1 MTSSC
6 IRFVYCIVL
15 TLLLL
20 PSLCECATAEQIPVR
35 HTEGVSL
42 GFLVLR
48 TEEGTPIAYGDLQQV
63 AKKDHVMEDMKF
75 YFKDGSFYEEITKFT
90 QDGKFRL
97 LSDQVIQRGPS
108 FKQPMESWVDATAG
122 TVTVRTSEEGKEKL
136 TTKRLDLPPD
146 LANGLLLTLAKN
158 VDPSAPQTTVSMVAV
173 STSPRVVKVSFSPQP
188 ETTFHVGAVPYKAQ
202 QYLLKIEIG
211 GVKGKIA
218 PLVGKQPADIHLW
231 LIKSEAPTFVRFQ
244 GQLYEGGPVWRM
256 ELTDPR
262 EGSPEGQK
270 E

>member
-6 IRFVYCIVL
+6 IRFLCCIAL
-15 TLLLL
+15 NL
-20 PSLCECATAEQIPVR
+20 PLPLSLGEGARAEQIPVR
-35 HTEGVSL
+35 HLEGVSL

-63 AKKDHVMEDMKF
+63 AKKDHVMGDMKF
-75 YFKDGSFYEEITKFT
+75 HFKDGSFYEEITKFT

-108 FKQPMESWVDATAG
+108 FKQPMESLVDATTG
-122 TVTVRTSEEGKEKL
+122 TVTVRTSEEGKEKV
-136 TTKRLDLPPD
+136 TTRRLDLPPD

-158 VDPSAPQTTVSMVAV
+158 VDPGAAQTTVSMVAV
-173 STSPRVVKVSFSPQP
+173 STSPRLVKVNFSPQP
-188 ETTFHVGAVPYKAQ
+188 ETTFHVGPVPYKAQ

-218 PLVGKQPADIHLW
+218 PLVGKQPADIRLW

-244 GQLYEGGPVWRM
+244 GQLYEGGPVWQM

-262 EGSPEGQK
+262 DGPPEGQK

>member
-97 LSDQVIQRGPS
+97 LRDQIIQRGPA
-108 FKQPMESWVDATAG
+108 FKQPMGSWVDATAG
-122 TVTVRTSEEGKEKL
+122 TVTVRSAEEGTENL
-136 TTKRLDLPPD
+136 TTKRRALPAA
-146 LANGLLLTLAKN
+146 LA
-158 VDPSAPQTTVSMVAV
+158 
-173 STSPRVVKVSFSPQP
+173 
-188 ETTFHVGAVPYKAQ
+188 
-202 QYLLKIEIG
+202 
-211 GVKGKIA
+211 
-218 PLVGKQPADIHLW
+218 
-231 LIKSEAPTFVRFQ
+231 
-244 GQLYEGGPVWRM
+244 
-256 ELTDPR
+256 
-262 EGSPEGQK
+262 
-270 E
+270 